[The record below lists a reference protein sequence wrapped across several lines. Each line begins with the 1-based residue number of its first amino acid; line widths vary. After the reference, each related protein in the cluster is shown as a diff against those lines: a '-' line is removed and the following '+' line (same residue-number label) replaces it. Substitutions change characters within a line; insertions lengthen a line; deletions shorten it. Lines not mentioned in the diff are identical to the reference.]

1 MIAYVAIAFAAVLV
15 VGAGLFVARAILH
28 RPQRGLLLL
37 AAFVPL
43 NGLLAILPVPGVVS
57 GWKEGLVLF
66 TLGCAWLRRVR
77 PRTSTPTPRPHPPLT
92 MPWWPAAALFVV
104 FGVVSALVS
113 FGLIGFVA
121 IKVTFFYML
130 LVGILWLAPFDARD
144 RDNLVSVLMGMGVF
158 TSLVGIAQLVLGP
171 AFLVSL
177 GYEYG
182 TQVRTSGG
190 LLRTFS
196 TFNLPFPFGL
206 YVMLALLVGGAV
218 ALADP
223 ARRRNAAFLWM
234 SPIMVVAMAS
244 SIVRGAIL
252 GLLVGLIYLIAVRFR
267 FLAVPLVV
275 AGVAVAVIVP
285 FVPKISSVF
294 FSSSSLNE
302 RGDGWSDIIASILIH
317 PFGQG
322 LGASGAAADR
332 ISTASGVTFS
342 GLSTNYQ
349 PDNYYV
355 KSALELGPIGLWA
368 VVALLVTAL
377 LWCTRLSRS
386 LPRGDDA
393 LALGVGSSIVAAMFA
408 SLVSTYFEIFPI
420 DVYFWLLLGVV
431 GCAAA
436 QHESVATPGS
446 STGRS
451 PFGRA
456 AAGSRRT
463 SASY

>member
-1 MIAYVAIAFAAVLV
+1 MITVVAAAFGAVIV
-15 VGAGLFVARAILH
+15 VIVGWFVARSIWY
-28 RPQRGLLLL
+28 RPQRGVLLL
-37 AAFVPL
+37 ALGVPF
-43 NGLLAILPVPGVVS
+43 NGLLVLLPVPGFVS

-66 TLGCAWLRRVR
+66 TLICAWLRRDKR
-77 PRTSTPTPRPHPPLT
+77 PRDSGPRQGGAPLL
-92 MPWWPAAALFVV
+92 MPWWPAVALYIAM
-104 FGVVSALVS
+104 GVVSALAV
-113 FGLIGFVA
+113 FGLVGIFA
-121 IKVTFFYML
+121 IKVTFFYIL
-130 LVGILWLAPFDARD
+130 LIGIMWLAPFDAKD
-144 RDNLVSVLMGMGVF
+144 RDDIVSILMGVGAF
-158 TSLVGIAQLVLGP
+158 TSAVGIAQLIAGP
-171 AFLVSL
+171 AALVSL

-223 ARRRNAAFLWM
+223 RRRRNLLFLCA
-234 SPIMVVAMAS
+234 SPVMVVAMAS

-252 GLLVGLIYLIAVRFR
+252 GLIVGLIYLIAIRFR
-267 FLAVPLVV
+267 FLAAPLAV
-275 AGVAVAVIVP
+275 AAAAVAVIVP
-285 FVPKISSVF
+285 FVPKITEVF
-294 FSSSSLNE
+294 FSSRSLGQ
-302 RGDGWSDIIASILIH
+302 RSDGWNNIIASIQVH
-317 PFGQG
+317 P
-322 LGASGAAADR
+322 LGTALGSSGSAADR
-332 ISTASGVTFS
+332 ISTASGASFQTED

-355 KSALELGPIGLWA
+355 KALLELGPIGLWV

-386 LPRGDDA
+386 MPGRDGA
-393 LALGVGSSIVAAMFA
+393 LALGVGASIVAAMFA

-436 QHESVATPGS
+436 QHDT
-446 STGRS
+446 STVRS
-451 PFGRA
+451 RFGPAEAEFRP
-456 AAGSRRT
+456 T

>member
-1 MIAYVAIAFAAVLV
+1 MITVVGIAFAVVLVATIAYVVAVAIF
-15 VGAGLFVARAILH
+15 R
-28 RPQRGLLLL
+28 RPQRGVLLL

-43 NGLLAILPVPGVVS
+43 NGLLFLLPLPGLVS

-66 TLGCAWLRRVR
+66 TLGCAWIRRTR
-77 PRTSTPTPRPHPPLT
+77 SASSPPLL

-104 FGVVSALVS
+104 FGTVSALAT
-113 FGLIGFVA
+113 FGVVGIFA
-121 IKVTFFYML
+121 IKVTFFYIL
-130 LVGILWLAPFDARD
+130 LIGTMWLAPFDAKD
-144 RDNLVSVLMGMGVF
+144 RDNMVSVLMGMGAF
-158 TSLVGIAQLVLGP
+158 TSFVGIAQLIAGP
-171 AFLVSL
+171 AALVSL

-206 YVMLALLVGGAV
+206 YVMLSLLVGGAV

-223 ARRRNAAFLWM
+223 QRRRNMLFLLA
-234 SPIMVVAMAS
+234 SPVMVVAMAS

-252 GLLVGLIYLIAVRFR
+252 GLVVGVIYLIAIRFR
-267 FLAVPLVV
+267 FLAAPLGI
-275 AGVAVAVIVP
+275 AAAAVAVVVP
-285 FVPKISSVF
+285 FVPKITAVF
-294 FSSSSLNE
+294 FSSSSLGQ
-302 RGDGWSDIIASILIH
+302 RGDGWNNIIASILVH
-317 PFGQG
+317 PVGTG
-322 LGASGAAADR
+322 LGSSGSAADR
-332 ISTASGVTFS
+332 ISTASGANFQRD

-355 KSALELGPIGLWA
+355 KAALELGPVGLWA
-368 VVALLVTAL
+368 VVALLIAAL
-377 LWCTRLSRS
+377 MWCTRLSRA
-386 LPRGDDA
+386 LPGNDGA
-393 LALGVGSSIVAAMFA
+393 LALGVGASIVAAMFA

-436 QHESVATPGS
+436 QHGS

-451 PFGRA
+451 HSGQVEAVYKP
-456 AAGSRRT
+456 T
-463 SASY
+463 SANY

>member
-1 MIAYVAIAFAAVLV
+1 MIAFIGIAFAAVLV
-15 VGAGLFVARAILH
+15 AAVAYVVAAAVYR
-28 RPQRGLLLL
+28 RPQRGLMLL

-43 NGLLAILPVPGVVS
+43 NGLLFLLPLPGVVS
-57 GWKEGLVLF
+57 GWKEGLVLY
-66 TLGCAWLRRVR
+66 TLGCAWIRRTR
-77 PRTSTPTPRPHPPLT
+77 HRAPSSPPVL
-92 MPWWPAAALFVV
+92 MPWWPAAALFAIFGIVSALAT
-104 FGVVSALVS
+104 FGVVGI
-113 FGLIGFVA
+113 FA
-121 IKVTFFYML
+121 IKVTFFYIL
-130 LVGILWLAPFDARD
+130 LVVILWLAPFDAKD
-144 RDNLVSVLMGMGVF
+144 RDHLVSILMGMGVF
-158 TSLVGIAQLVLGP
+158 TSVVGIVQLVAGP
-171 AFLVSL
+171 AALVSL

-206 YVMLALLVGGAV
+206 YVMLSLLVGGAV
-218 ALADP
+218 ALANP
-223 ARRRNAAFLWM
+223 QRRRNMLFLVA
-234 SPIMVVAMAS
+234 SPMMTVAMAS

-252 GLLVGLIYLIAVRFR
+252 GLVVGVIYLIAIRFR
-267 FLAVPLVV
+267 FLAAPLAV
-275 AGVAVAVIVP
+275 AAAAVAVIVP
-285 FVPKISSVF
+285 FVPKISAVF
-294 FSSSSLNE
+294 FSSSSLGQ
-302 RGDGWSDIIASILIH
+302 RGDGWTNIINSILVH
-317 PFGQG
+317 PIGTG
-322 LGASGAAADR
+322 LGSSGSAADR
-332 ISTASGVTFS
+332 ISTASGAAFTTQD

-355 KSALELGPIGLWA
+355 KAALELGPIGLWA

-386 LPRGDDA
+386 MPGDDGA
-393 LALGVGSSIVAAMFA
+393 LALGVGASIVAAMFA

-436 QHESVATPGS
+436 QHSS

-451 PFGRA
+451 RSDPAEA
-456 AAGSRRT
+456 AYRPT

>member
-1 MIAYVAIAFAAVLV
+1 MIAIIAIACAVVLVAAVAYV
-15 VGAGLFVARAILH
+15 IAAAIFR

-43 NGLLAILPVPGVVS
+43 NGLLFLLPLPGFVS

-66 TLGCAWLRRVR
+66 TLGCAWIRRTR
-77 PRTSTPTPRPHPPLT
+77 SPTSPPVL

-104 FGVVSALVS
+104 FGSVSALAT
-113 FGLIGFVA
+113 FGVVGIFA
-121 IKVTFFYML
+121 IKVTYFYIL
-130 LVGILWLAPFDARD
+130 LVVIMWLAPLDAQD
-144 RDNLVSVLMGMGVF
+144 RDNVVSILMGMGAF
-158 TSLVGIAQLVLGP
+158 TSFVGILQLTAGP
-171 AFLVSL
+171 AALVSL

-206 YVMLALLVGGAV
+206 YVMLSLLVGGAV

-223 ARRRNAAFLWM
+223 QRRRNMLFLVT
-234 SPIMVVAMAS
+234 SPVMVVAMAS

-252 GLLVGLIYLIAVRFR
+252 GLVVGVIYLIAIRFR
-267 FLAVPLVV
+267 FLAAPLGI
-275 AGVAVAVIVP
+275 AAASIAVIVP
-285 FVPKISSVF
+285 FVPKITAVF
-294 FSSSSLNE
+294 FSSSSLGQ
-302 RGDGWSDIIASILIH
+302 RGDGWNNIIASILVH
-317 PFGQG
+317 PLGTG
-322 LGASGAAADR
+322 LGSSGSAADR
-332 ISTASGVTFS
+332 ISTASGTAFQKD

-349 PDNYYV
+349 PDNYFV
-355 KSALELGPIGLWA
+355 KATLELGPIGLWA
-368 VVALLVTAL
+368 VVALLIATMM
-377 LWCTRLSRS
+377 WCTRLSRS
-386 LPRGDDA
+386 LPGNDGA
-393 LALGVGSSIVAAMFA
+393 LALGVGASIVAAMFA

-436 QHESVATPGS
+436 QHGS

-451 PFGRA
+451 RSGQGVAVYRPI
-456 AAGSRRT
+456 